1 MHYCTMRSPEVT
13 FVKSISYKEELKYNF
28 GEAWAEM
35 KTIYIKQS
43 YNQGLKFEREQT
55 LLCKTQLCETS
66 QFLPFN

>member
-13 FVKSISYKEELKYNF
+13 FVKCISYKEELKYNF

-35 KTIYIKQS
+35 KTIHIKQS

-55 LLCKTQLCETS
+55 LLCKTRLCETS